1 MTSSI
6 KMLVGAAYTGD
17 LGHGY
22 ARIDEDSMRR
32 LGVERGDIVSIGG
45 GSKTVAMV
53 WNASGKDQDKG
64 LIRMER
70 FIRNNAELVL
80 GNEAKVKK
88 VIAKFCTKVVFSPV
102 LKEYPQVI
110 FDAGIEKALKLN
122 LSNRPFIEGQSIFV
136 PGFKLLGIEKV
147 LKRNLSNRPSTEGQ
161 SIFAPES
168 KLSGSNVMVR
178 FKVVQC
184 WPEGIVRMASETAV
198 FVRNTLVRNPGM

>member
-6 KMLVGAAYTGD
+6 KMLVGEAYTGD

-136 PGFKLLGIEKV
+136 PGFKLLG
-147 LKRNLSNRPSTEGQ
+147 
-161 SIFAPES
+161 
-168 KLSGSNVMVR
+168 SNVMVR